1 MIYSIRIYEVD
12 SVHVGPFV
20 ASLRRGGLYRE
31 LAQQLRS
38 GFIGCDL
45 LSSNTSSSRFLLL
58 EFWLSEAAL
67 DAAQQRPEAKVL
79 ASFLRKLATDCV
91 DLGAFGFLPPRILD
105 LGSGFE
111 NTPAWVGDDVR
122 TVR

>member
-12 SVHVGPFV
+12 PVHVGPFV

-45 LSSNTSSSRFLLL
+45 LSSNASFSRFLLL
-58 EFWLSEAAL
+58 EFWLSEAAF

-79 ASFLRKLATDCV
+79 SSFLRNLATGCV
-91 DLGAFGFLPPRILD
+91 DLGTFGFLPPRILG

>member
-12 SVHVGPFV
+12 SDQVGPFV
-20 ASLRRGGLYRE
+20 ASVRQGGLYGE
-31 LAQQLRS
+31 LAHQLHP
-38 GFIGCDL
+38 GYIGCDL
-45 LSSNTSSSRFLLL
+45 LSSNTSPTRFLRL
-58 EFWLSEAAL
+58 EFWLSEAAFNV
-67 DAAQQRPEAKVL
+67 AQQRPEAKVL
-79 ASFLRKLATDCV
+79 SSFLRNLVTGCV
-91 DLGAFGFLPPRILD
+91 DLGTFGFLPPRILG

>member
-1 MIYSIRIYEVD
+1 MIYSIRIYDVD

-20 ASLRRGGLYRE
+20 ASIRRGGVYRE

-45 LSSNTSSSRFLLL
+45 LSSSTSPNRFLLL
-58 EFWLSEAAL
+58 EFWHSEAAFNV
-67 DAAQQRPEAKVL
+67 AQQRPEAKVL

-91 DLGAFGFLPPRILD
+91 DLGAFGFLPPRILG
-105 LGSGFE
+105 LEAGSE
-111 NTPAWVGDDVR
+111 NPPMQTGVDAVSVR
-122 TVR
+122 

>member
-20 ASLRRGGLYRE
+20 ASIRQGGLYRE

-45 LSSNTSSSRFLLL
+45 LSSSTSPNRFLLL
-58 EFWLSEAAL
+58 EFWLSEAAFNF
-67 DAAQQRPEAKVL
+67 AQQRPEAKVL
-79 ASFLRKLATDCV
+79 SSFLRKLATGCV
-91 DLGAFGFLPPRILD
+91 DVGAFGFLPPRT
-105 LGSGFE
+105 LGLESGSE
-111 NTPAWVGDDVR
+111 NPPMQTGVDAVGVR
-122 TVR
+122 